1 MDPLAEDAPRNL
13 IWGKSY
19 YVFEQLEEKYGPGAM
34 AKYFQAKR
42 KLLKEGGARNSYTM
56 DECVA
61 VWSAAVGED
70 LVPWFQSLGF
80 SVTKVSLD

>member
-1 MDPLAEDAPRNL
+1 
-13 IWGKSY
+13 
-19 YVFEQLEEKYGPGAM
+19 M

-56 DECVA
+56 NECVA